1 MKVLLAGA
9 TGTLGV
15 PLVRALV
22 AGGHEVIGIS
32 RTSGKHDMLRALGA
46 EPLVADVMDRK
57 ALLNAVDGLKADAVL
72 HQMTALKKIPT
83 RHRDMAATDE
93 LRAAGTANLLAAA
106 RVLGARR
113 FVTQSFFM
121 GYGYGDWGE
130 KVLSE
135 EDPFA
140 PPGQG
145 AFERHLAAMRSTERQ
160 TFTAHGIE
168 GIALRYGS
176 LYGPGGAT
184 EPMIEMLR
192 RRRLPVPRDGGGIT
206 SLIYVED
213 AAAATVAALER
224 GHPGE
229 AYNVAD
235 DEPVSW
241 GDFFG
246 ALAKAFGAP
255 QPLEVPRWL
264 FRLMPYAR
272 AMMLG
277 AHRLSNAKAKSEL
290 LWTADRAHLPR
301 GDLAARPGAGREW
314 LAWRH
319 GMLVL
324 LPPHGP
330 SKRRSRYA
338 SAIGWYRM
346 LETNLVRAREYVI
359 GEMMA
364 DPRKAPDGTSAK
376 GNPKQEGAR
385 TDPRAVR
392 CYSVVA
398 CTRRWPNTC

>member
-140 PPGQG
+140 PPSQG

-264 FRLMPYAR
+264 FRLMPC
-272 AMMLG
+272 
-277 AHRLSNAKAKSEL
+277 
-290 LWTADRAHLPR
+290 
-301 GDLAARPGAGREW
+301 
-314 LAWRH
+314 
-319 GMLVL
+319 
-324 LPPHGP
+324 
-330 SKRRSRYA
+330 
-338 SAIGWYRM
+338 
-346 LETNLVRAREYVI
+346 
-359 GEMMA
+359 
-364 DPRKAPDGTSAK
+364 AP
-376 GNPKQEGAR
+376 
-385 TDPRAVR
+385 
-392 CYSVVA
+392 
-398 CTRRWPNTC
+398 